1 MGIEK
6 VIMLSIAICDD
17 EPFCLDKENSIISN
31 YLNECKEKFKV
42 DVFTS
47 PASLLSAVSSNEYDL
62 VMLDVEMPDIDG
74 IEVAH
79 KVHEINDKTQ
89 IAFISAYMKYASRG
103 YHVNAFRY
111 ILKDEDM
118 EVYIRECLKQILDK
132 QGLNNKIINLKF
144 TIGERNIRV
153 NDIVYLKSEGNYTSF
168 VMFDSTNKE
177 VLKQKKPIKKVTA
190 AMTKYNFVA
199 VNSGESVNL
208 HHVKEVRG
216 SRVVLDNGE
225 SLLISLRK
233 YNDFLN
239 AYKMYERVERL

>member
-31 YLNECKEKFKV
+31 YLNECKEEFKV

-118 EVYIRECLKQILDK
+118 EVYIRECLDPILD
-132 QGLNNKIINLKF
+132 QCDETCQLVLVDDGLSLAGHG
-144 TIGERNIRV
+144 IGSIGILVECGDGEVTHEHHGLLRQPVFGENALVEPREDSV
-153 NDIVYLKSEGNYTSF
+153 KPSTFAFVKRCHGRSF
-168 VMFDSTNKE
+168 
-177 VLKQKKPIKKVTA
+177 A
-190 AMTKYNFVA
+190 
-199 VNSGESVNL
+199 
-208 HHVKEVRG
+208 
-216 SRVVLDNGE
+216 
-225 SLLISLRK
+225 
-233 YNDFLN
+233 
-239 AYKMYERVERL
+239 